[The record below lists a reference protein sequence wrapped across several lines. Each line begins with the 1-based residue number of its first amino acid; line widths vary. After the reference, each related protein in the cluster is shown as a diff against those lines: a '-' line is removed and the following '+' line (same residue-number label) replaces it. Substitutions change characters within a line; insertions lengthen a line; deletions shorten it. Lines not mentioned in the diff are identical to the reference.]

1 MSFVLNRV
9 ASLLATLVVV
19 GIALFCSSA
28 AHAHANHGAEAVEAS
43 VRQVAAPVDRSE
55 PATVGDVADEMA
67 SAPGEDG
74 GVGDHRVV
82 GSSCCGTGM
91 SNCMAATVGAL
102 AGSLPTPPLG
112 THDPV
117 REPCALDDVL
127 LDGMIRPPK
136 ALV

>member
-1 MSFVLNRV
+1 MSFVLNKI

-28 AHAHANHGAEAVEAS
+28 AQAHTNHGVETAEAPA
-43 VRQVAAPVDRSE
+43 RQVAASVDRPENASGGD
-55 PATVGDVADEMA
+55 ATEALAFVPV
-67 SAPGEDG
+67 EDG
-74 GVGDHRVV
+74 TVGDHRVV
-82 GSSCCGTGM
+82 GSSCCGTGV

-102 AGSLPTPPLG
+102 AGSLPAPPSA
-112 THDPV
+112 THDRVP
-117 REPCALDDVL
+117 EPGALDGVV